1 MIRDDKSLYLLFIEP
16 RSSEKLLNPIDD
28 ELTQVMEIAL
38 SKAKK
43 GTSNYSDL
51 DDMGHGIETFMKGQN
66 FILPSF
72 HENSA
77 YCGMHRTHCGE
88 TSDCVDYLL
97 ENGMITNSLAA
108 FYVRWYRNSISQN
121 DMNKILE
128 LKKFYN
134 I

>member
-28 ELTQVMEIAL
+28 ELTQVMELAL

-51 DDMGHGIETFMKGQN
+51 DDMGHGIETFMNGQD

-77 YCGMHRTHCGE
+77 YRGVHRTHCGE
-88 TSDCVDYLL
+88 LSDCVDYLL

-121 DMNKILE
+121 DMNKLLE